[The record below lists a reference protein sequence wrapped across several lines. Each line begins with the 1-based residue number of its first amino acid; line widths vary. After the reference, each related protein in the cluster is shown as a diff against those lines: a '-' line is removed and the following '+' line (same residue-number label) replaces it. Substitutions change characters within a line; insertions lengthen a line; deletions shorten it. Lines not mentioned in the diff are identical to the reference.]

1 MTLLSFLTSVHIGAL
16 VNRRDFGTSS
26 GLGFVISTSNVFSL
40 TKEHSHHDECTA
52 RDAMHVSGV
61 GLLRGA
67 PQPKPF
73 KSQGNQIPLSMGS
86 TLVICEDR

>member
-1 MTLLSFLTSVHIGAL
+1 MMSAPQ
-16 VNRRDFGTSS
+16 
-26 GLGFVISTSNVFSL
+26 
-40 TKEHSHHDECTA
+40 EH
-52 RDAMHVSGV
+52 AMHVSGI